1 MSHSLQPHGLY
12 IVHGILQA
20 RILDWVAFP
29 FSRGSSQPRDWTQ
42 VPHITGRCFT
52 SWAPREALGFI
63 WSKLKNHQWIFSQGG
78 TWHARRQVLQSSW
91 EEMTELYWFFPLGFG
106 SLCPLSKDTL
116 FSSSCNTNSRATFF
130 RKPLWSLFLGWV
142 RWPFLG
148 VPQCHS
154 WPPDCNY
161 ITVYKMCLLTCFPN
175 SQTPP
180 WVQGLRFLPPG
191 SAYDQAQRR
200 CSANMC
206 GHELKD
212 IIILTQWMPF
222 NRNSRNT
229 CQREVSTGCQR
240 FCTEEN
246 NLPSWISCSNAWGI
260 SRS

>member
-1 MSHSLQPHGLY
+1 MLGGRYYSHPEKRWQSCT
-12 IVHGILQA
+12 
-20 RILDWVAFP
+20 
-29 FSRGSSQPRDWTQ
+29 GSSLWVLVPCVPLAWTPSS
-42 VPHITGRCFT
+42 PH
-52 SWAPREALGFI
+52 
-63 WSKLKNHQWIFSQGG
+63 
-78 TWHARRQVLQSSW
+78 HARQIPGPPS
-91 EEMTELYWFFPLGFG
+91 PG
-106 SLCPLSKDTL
+106 SLFD
-116 FSSSCNTNSRATFF
+116 
-130 RKPLWSLFLGWV
+130 LFLGWV

-148 VPQCHS
+148 VPQRHS

-175 SQTPP
+175 SQTAS
-180 WVQGLRFLPPG
+180 WVQGLRCLPPG
-191 SAYDQAQRR
+191 SAYDQAQR

-222 NRNSRNT
+222 NRNSKNT

-246 NLPSWISCSNAWGI
+246 NLPSWISCSSAWGI